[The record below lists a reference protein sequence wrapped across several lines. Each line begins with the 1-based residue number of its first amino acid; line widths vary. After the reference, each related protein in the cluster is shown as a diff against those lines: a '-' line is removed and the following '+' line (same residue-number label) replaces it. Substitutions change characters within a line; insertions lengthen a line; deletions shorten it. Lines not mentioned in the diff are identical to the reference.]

1 MMRISVLTGINA
13 VMLVFVLYEEIV
25 KGVRPF
31 PFSPWLEIVGGTI
44 LLAAPWIL
52 IRGARA
58 PRRKSTTGSSYT
70 ELPPAVALGLGY
82 VCAILYA
89 ATLAGLF
96 LELMKLPYI
105 ALSR

>member
-1 MMRISVLTGINA
+1 MTLRLLSGSA
-13 VMLVFVLYEEIV
+13 GSKKEAW
-25 KGVRPF
+25 GRPF
-31 PFSPWLEIVGGTI
+31 PFSPGLEMVGGTI
-44 LLAAPWIL
+44 ILMAPCVS

-58 PRRKSTTGSSYT
+58 PEDVSATGSSYT

-89 ATLAGLF
+89 ETLAASF

-105 ALSR
+105 VLSR